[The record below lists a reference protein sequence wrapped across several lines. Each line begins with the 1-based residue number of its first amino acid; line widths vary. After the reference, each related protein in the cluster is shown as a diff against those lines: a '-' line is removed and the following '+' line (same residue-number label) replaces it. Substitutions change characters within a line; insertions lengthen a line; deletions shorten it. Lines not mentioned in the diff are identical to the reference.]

1 MKFAMYKNVNGGTEM
16 ISLDNAFAE
25 IRELG
30 HSFAIALA
38 ERGHDT
44 KESDLM
50 SGLAAYHMLKLEGE
64 NARLDAAHKM
74 VMRDITDIMFER
86 ARAAAAS

>member
-1 MKFAMYKNVNGGTEM
+1 MRLKMYKTVYGGTDV
-16 ISLDNAFAE
+16 ISLDNAYGE

-30 HSFAIALA
+30 HNFAIALA
-38 ERGHDT
+38 ERGHET

-50 SGLAAYHMLKLEGE
+50 SGLAAYHRLKLEGE

-74 VMRDITDIMFER
+74 VMRDITDIMFDR
-86 ARAAAAS
+86 ARGMAR

>member
-1 MKFAMYKNVNGGTEM
+1 MKFKMYKNVNGGTSM
-16 ISLDNAFAE
+16 ISIDNAFDE

-30 HSFAIALA
+30 NLYAVALA
-38 ERGHDT
+38 ERGHEV

-64 NARLDAAHKM
+64 NARLDAAHAM
-74 VMRDITDIMFER
+74 VIREITDVMFER
-86 ARAAAAS
+86 ARAAVA

>member
-1 MKFAMYKNVNGGTEM
+1 MKFITYKNVNGGTSM
-16 ISLDNAFAE
+16 VSQDNALSA

-30 HSFAIALA
+30 HTFAVALA

-64 NARLDAAHKM
+64 DPRLDAAHRS
-74 VMRDITDIMFER
+74 VVREITNAMSDQR
-86 ARAAAAS
+86 GAAQ